1 MPQSYPRAG
10 IAARAGPAAGI
21 LTRRRFGDIIGR
33 PVVLFTYLVCVLVW
47 STTWFAIRVCIRP
60 GGYPTYSAIAIRFT
74 IAAVILLGLLV
85 AGLGRPLPRTR
96 RQLISLALA
105 GVATAAG
112 YAMVYRAETALPGG
126 MVAVLFGTYPLF
138 TALGAALTSTERI
151 RPVDVGAAL
160 LSLAGMAILFW
171 DRLAVSAGQAVGVAF
186 AVGAVLATVVYNL
199 ILKREAGEV
208 SPLAGTTVFLGVA
221 AAALWA
227 LSAARGLDPVPWPPP
242 LAPTL
247 ALLYLALCGSV
258 LAFGCYFYLIKHVS
272 LMTASTQ
279 VLIQPILA
287 LVVDALFEHEVR
299 LEPRS
304 YLGIAVILLGVAL
317 GVVWKRWATRRDAA
331 SAAAGRPAR

>member
-1 MPQSYPRAG
+1 MV
-10 IAARAGPAAGI
+10 I
-21 LTRRRFGDIIGR
+21 
-33 PVVLFTYLVCVLVW
+33 VTYLICVLVW

-60 GGYPTYSAIAIRFT
+60 GGYPTYSAVAIRFT
-74 IAAVILLGLLV
+74 IAALVLLGLLAV
-85 AGLGRPLPRTR
+85 GLGRPLPRTR
-96 RQLISLALA
+96 RQLVALALA
-105 GVATAAG
+105 GLATAAG

-151 RPVDVGAAL
+151 RPVDIGAAL

-199 ILKREAGEV
+199 IIKREAAEV

-221 AAALWA
+221 AAALWGLA
-227 LSAARGLDPVPWPPP
+227 AARGLDPVPWPPP
-242 LAPTL
+242 LAPTA

-258 LAFGCYFYLIKHVS
+258 LAFACYFYLIKHVS
-272 LMTASTQ
+272 LMAASTQ

-287 LVVDALFEHEVR
+287 LVVDALFERQVR

-304 YLGIAVILLGVAL
+304 YLGIAVILVGVGL
-317 GVVWKRWATRRDAA
+317 GVVWKRWAARRELAA
-331 SAAAGRPAR
+331 RAAAAQAR